1 MGMSTQNMSE
11 GGKGLSFVKKGST
24 GDPGPL
30 RTHSGRVFTDKEREE
45 LKEIF
50 REVMTEYGLIRME
63 D

>member
-1 MGMSTQNMSE
+1 MGMSTQNISE
-11 GGKGLSFVKKGST
+11 GGSGLSFTQKGRT

-30 RTHSGRVFTDKEREE
+30 PERPNRVFTDKEREE

-50 REVMTEYGLIRME
+50 REVMSEYGLIRME

>member
-1 MGMSTQNMSE
+1 MGMSTQNMSD
-11 GGKGLSFVKKGST
+11 GGRSLSFTKKGPT

-30 RTHSGRVFTDKEREE
+30 RSHSGRVFTDQEREE

-50 REVMTEYGLIRME
+50 REVMSEYGLIRME

>member
-11 GGKGLSFVKKGST
+11 GGNGLSFTKKGRT

-30 RTHSGRVFTDKEREE
+30 PERLNRVFTDKEREE

-50 REVMTEYGLIRME
+50 REVMSEYGLIRME

>member
-1 MGMSTQNMSE
+1 MGMSTQNMSD
-11 GGKGLSFVKKGST
+11 GGKRLYFTKKSPI

-30 RTHSGRVFTDKEREE
+30 PERSNRVFTDQEREE

-50 REVMTEYGLIRME
+50 REVMSEYGLIRME